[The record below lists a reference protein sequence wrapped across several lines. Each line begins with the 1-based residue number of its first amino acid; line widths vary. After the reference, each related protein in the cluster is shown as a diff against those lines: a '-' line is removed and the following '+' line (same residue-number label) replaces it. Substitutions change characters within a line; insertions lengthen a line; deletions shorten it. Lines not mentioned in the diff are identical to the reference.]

1 MSFQEV
7 VLRTL
12 VIGLVFFFYSL
23 GIGWSGRTEVA
34 EENRTNARCVS
45 V

>member
-7 VLRTL
+7 VLRTF
-12 VIGLVFFFYSL
+12 VIGLFFYSL
-23 GIGWSGRTEVA
+23 GIGWSGRTDVA